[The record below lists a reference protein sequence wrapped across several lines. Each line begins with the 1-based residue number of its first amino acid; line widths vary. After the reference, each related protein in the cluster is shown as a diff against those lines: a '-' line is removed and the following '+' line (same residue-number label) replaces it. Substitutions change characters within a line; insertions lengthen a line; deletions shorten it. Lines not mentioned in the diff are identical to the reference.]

1 MYRLMQPSD
10 EAAVLALW
18 QSQHHDT
25 EDFAKMV
32 LERFAGVQNIYV
44 ADENDTIV
52 AAALAVPVT
61 LQGRTGNYLCLCGEG
76 SLLLAGL
83 LDTLCAQQ
91 KLRGAGFT
99 VAVPADAAQA
109 ALLQDKGFA
118 QAFALRCLP
127 REVSRNLWSQAEF
140 DTVTAKKLCELREQ
154 FWKDTVQLSPER
166 MAVVLQELYARGAT
180 IVSNE
185 HGYGIY
191 FRKEDTLYFV
201 EMMADS
207 DRAAYKMGAKRV
219 VLARE
224 MTLQDIAILRD
235 KTPPELEIEAF
246 VHGAMCM
253 SVSGRCLLSNYM
265 AGRDANRGQCAQ
277 PCRWKYYLSEE
288 TRPGQLY
295 EIGENENGSYILN
308 ANDMCTA
315 PFIDLICKA
324 GVDSLKIEG
333 RAKTFYYVA
342 SVTAAY
348 RKALDA
354 YLADPANDNFELP
367 PEVYAELTRTSH
379 RHYSPGFYFGREQAK
394 QATDS
399 ATYIREWEF
408 VGTVDSW
415 ENGIAHC
422 QQRGKWSLGDT
433 LEALCPDGRSIP
445 LTPEWIENEA
455 GERVESTPHAME
467 KYTMPTP
474 ELPPMSLLRRKTV

>member
-1 MYRLMQPSD
+1 MMELLAPAGGYEALT
-10 EAAVLALW
+10 AAVQNGADAVYMGFGAFNARRSAKNFTDEEFASAVRYCHLRGVRVFLTLNTLLTDRELPLAL
-18 QSQHHDT
+18 
-25 EDFAKMV
+25 
-32 LERFAGVQNIYV
+32 
-44 ADENDTIV
+44 
-52 AAALAVPVT
+52 
-61 LQGRTGNYLCLCGEG
+61 
-76 SLLLAGL
+76 
-83 LDTLCAQQ
+83 
-91 KLRGAGFT
+91 
-99 VAVPADAAQA
+99 DAARTACRLGVDSVLVQDWGLFDLLRQA
-109 ALLQDKGFA
+109 
-118 QAFALRCLP
+118 LP
-127 REVSRNLWSQAEF
+127 DLPLHASTQMSLH
-140 DTVTAKKLCELREQ
+140 TLG
-154 FWKDTVQLSPER
+154 
-166 MAVVLQELYARGAT
+166 GAC
-180 IVSNE
+180 
-185 HGYGIY
+185 
-191 FRKEDTLYFV
+191 
-201 EMMADS
+201 
-207 DRAAYKMGAKRV
+207 RAAELGLERV

-224 MTLQDIAILRD
+224 MTLQDIATLRD
-235 KTPPELEIEAF
+235 KTPPELEIESF

-354 YLADPANDNFELP
+354 YLADPTNDNFELP

-433 LEALCPDGRSIP
+433 LEALCPDGRSIA

>member
-1 MYRLMQPSD
+1 MDKLKMAIRYGADAVYIGGEAYGLRAKAKNFDKDTMAEGVKFAHDHGVKVYVTANIFAHNPDFEGMADYFKAVEAIGVDALIISD
-10 EAAVLALW
+10 LGVF
-18 QSQHHDT
+18 SV
-25 EDFAKMV
+25 AK
-32 LERFAGVQNIYV
+32 E
-44 ADENDTIV
+44 
-52 AAALAVPVT
+52 AVPNMEIHVST
-61 LQGRTGNYLCLCGEG
+61 QANNTNYK
-76 SLLLAGL
+76 S
-83 LDTLCAQQ
+83 AQMWY
-91 KLRGAGFT
+91 KLGA
-99 VAVPADAAQA
+99 Q
-109 ALLQDKGFA
+109 
-118 QAFALRCLP
+118 
-127 REVSRNLWSQAEF
+127 
-140 DTVTAKKLCELREQ
+140 
-154 FWKDTVQLSPER
+154 
-166 MAVVLQELYARGAT
+166 
-180 IVSNE
+180 
-185 HGYGIY
+185 
-191 FRKEDTLYFV
+191 
-201 EMMADS
+201 
-207 DRAAYKMGAKRV
+207 RV
-219 VLARE
+219 VVARE
-224 MTLQDIAILRD
+224 LSMKEIRQIRD
-235 KTPPELEIEAF
+235 SIPEDMEIEAF

-315 PFIDLICKA
+315 PFLDLICKA

-367 PEVYAELTRTSH
+367 AEVYEELTRTSH
-379 RHYSPGFYFGREQAK
+379 RHYSPGFYFGREQAR

-408 VGTVDSW
+408 VGTVEGW
-415 ENGIAHC
+415 ENGVASC

-445 LTPEWIENEA
+445 LSPEWIENEA

-467 KYTMPTP
+467 KYTIPTP